1 MRKRLNFP
9 TVQGIESLMVKNLF
23 LREDVQHKIKTSPVN
38 GLVYESEGVEY
49 IAHKKVVFVRLE
61 GNIRNP
67 LYGHPLLLDRDFWEQ
82 MPTLRWRG
90 LYTKSNSCVLVQ
102 ATNNGEMDNLSGYL
116 MEYLGV
122 SSDTCLHTLGHP
134 LDRRRV
140 NLTTSNITVTLGN
153 GMIGLTR
160 RQPSS
165 IAVQTS
171 HSVSDMLYLGS
182 GETDL
187 IGQQLYNAVLF
198 ESKKKQVDLRCFGR
212 VEEKGRILNMFPDSN
227 FPYERFV
234 HKFPFLEN
242 YYTASGTLKPK
253 YRELMREH
261 QHLVAPITD
270 KKIQARLKRKGTPL
284 SFTCLDRT
292 PFNR

>member
-9 TVQGIESLMVKNLF
+9 AVQGFESLMVKNLF
-23 LREDVQHKIKTSPVN
+23 LQEDVQHKIKTSPVN
-38 GLVYESEGVEY
+38 GLVYESEDVEY
-49 IAHKKVVFVRLE
+49 IAHKKVVFVRLA

-82 MPTLRWRG
+82 LPTLRWRG
-90 LYTKSNSCVLVQ
+90 VYTKSNSGVLVL

-122 SSDTCLHTLGHP
+122 SSDTCLYTLGHP

-140 NLTTSNITVTLGN
+140 NLTTSNISSMIGD
-153 GMIGLTR
+153 GMIGLTLKGDYLN
-160 RQPSS
+160 
-165 IAVQTS
+165 VQAG
-171 HSVSDMLYLGS
+171 HSLADIIYLGT

-198 ESKKKQVDLRCFGR
+198 ESKMRQVDLRCFGR
-212 VEEKGRILNMFPDSN
+212 VEERGRFLNMFPDSN
-227 FPYERFV
+227 FPFERFV

-270 KKIQARLKRKGTPL
+270 KKVQARLKRKGTPL